1 MTRAALAL
9 AALGLAAATPAAA
22 QLRPP
27 SGGDGVGDYTLHDF
41 AAKWMMQL
49 DDIPELSHYAEANRR
64 LLAERDARPRI
75 VFIGDSITENWKA
88 IDARSDKAVRWVNR
102 GISGSNTSQ
111 MLLRFEDDAV
121 ALAPSVVVIMGG
133 TNDLRAYAGSPE
145 SVVDGAFARVKRNVT
160 AMADI
165 ATGRGIRVVL
175 SAVPPVGRD
184 TARIARDPQ
193 GVRRI
198 NAWIAKFARERGSGF
213 VDYGNVLADSE
224 GYLKPEL
231 SPDGIHPNDA
241 GYRLMLPLIDAAVTR
256 AARASKR

>member
-1 MTRAALAL
+1 MKRAAIAL
-9 AALGLAAATPAAA
+9 AIFGFAVSTPAAA

-27 SGGDGVGDYTLHDF
+27 SGGNGVGDYSLHDF

-49 DDIPELSHYAEANRR
+49 DDIPEISKYAEANRL
-64 LLAERDARPRI
+64 LLAEQDARPRT

-88 IDARSDKAVRWVNR
+88 IDARSDKTARWVNR

-121 ALAPSVVVIMGG
+121 ALAPQVIVIMGG

-145 SVVDGAFARVKRNVT
+145 SVVDGAFARVKRNLT

-165 ATGRGIRVVL
+165 AIGRGIRVVL
-175 SAVPPVGRD
+175 CAVPPVGRD

-198 NAWIAKFARERGSGF
+198 NAWIADFAKARGFGF
-213 VDYGNVLADSE
+213 VDYGAVLADDE
-224 GYLKPEL
+224 GFMKPEL

-241 GYRLMLPLIDAAVTR
+241 GYRLMLPLIDAAIAQAQSR
-256 AARASKR
+256 KQ

>member
-1 MTRAALAL
+1 MKRAAIAL
-9 AALGLAAATPAAA
+9 AVSSIAIATPVAA

-27 SGGDGVGDYTLHDF
+27 SGGTGVGDYSLHDF

-49 DDIPELSHYAEANRR
+49 DDIPELSHYAEANRL
-64 LLAERDARPRI
+64 LLAEQDARPRT

-88 IDARSDKAVRWVNR
+88 IDAHGGKAARWVNR

-121 ALAPSVVVIMGG
+121 ALTPRVIVIMGG

-145 SVVDGAFARVKRNVT
+145 AVVDGAFARVTRNIT
-160 AMADI
+160 AMTDI
-165 ATGRGIRVVL
+165 ATGRGIHVVL

-184 TARIARDPQ
+184 TGRIARDPA

-198 NAWIAKFARERGSGF
+198 NTWIAEFARARGLGF
-213 VDYGNVLADSE
+213 VDYDVVLADGE
-224 GYLKPEL
+224 GYMKPEL

-241 GYRLMLPLIDAAVTR
+241 GYRLMLPLIDAAV
-256 AARASKR
+256 ARAQSGKR

>member
-1 MTRAALAL
+1 MTRAATAL
-9 AALGLAAATPAAA
+9 AMLCLAAAVPAVA

-27 SGGDGVGDYTLHDF
+27 SGGNGVGDYSLHDF

-49 DDIPELSHYAEANRR
+49 DDVAEMSRYAEANAR
-64 LLAERDARPRI
+64 LFAERDPRPRT

-88 IDARSDKAVRWVNR
+88 IDAHGGSTARWVNR

-121 ALAPSVVVIMGG
+121 ALAPTVVVIMGG
-133 TNDLRAYAGSPE
+133 TNDLRAYAGSPD
-145 SVVDGAFARVKRNVT
+145 SVVDGAFARVKRNIT

-165 ATGRGIRVVL
+165 ATARGIHVVL
-175 SAVPPVGRD
+175 GAVPPVGRD
-184 TARIARDPQ
+184 TGRIARDPR

-198 NAWIAKFARERGSGF
+198 NAWIAEFARARGFGF
-213 VDYGNVLADSE
+213 VDYAAVLADGE
-224 GYLKPEL
+224 GYMKPDL

-241 GYRLMLPLIDAAVTR
+241 GYRLMLPLIDAAVASAQR
-256 AARASKR
+256 AKR